1 MDFYFVVGFHRL
13 CYLLRSSQVQIEV
26 CSWRHDLYNIFETD
40 SWYQHQAK
48 KMNNNPNPTEQQFR
62 KVLSQVNTKTFIG
75 FCIAGALETGKPSFE
90 TLVKELK
97 DQLRD
102 APDSLKNV
110 ISDKGIELLKSF
122 L

>member
-1 MDFYFVVGFHRL
+1 
-13 CYLLRSSQVQIEV
+13 
-26 CSWRHDLYNIFETD
+26 
-40 SWYQHQAK
+40 
-48 KMNNNPNPTEQQFR
+48 MNNNPNPTEQQFR